1 MCVLGNGYRL
11 SAQTSCVPRNGHG
24 LFVWTVF
31 SLEDTHFPPLYS
43 LPACFLA
50 ETIVIFHQET
60 TVYLFAS
67 LFSPTHH
74 PQLTPTTRTLMH
86 TAHIHLDRVSRMY
99 IVCNRSLYPLHPL
112 E

>member
-67 LFSPTHH
+67 LFSIS
-74 PQLTPTTRTLMH
+74 LVIFITLLWSTCLFLLLLSQVSYFH
-86 TAHIHLDRVSRMY
+86 LLFYPAHVS
-99 IVCNRSLYPLHPL
+99 NNLFF
-112 E
+112 